1 MYLKDAQIHEMA
13 NAAFRSYEMTGDWF
27 AATNAAYEYAV
38 DEIGVC
44 PNYTAVLLARK
55 IAKTRWMAVS
65 QRVRR
70 EVAA

>member
-1 MYLKDAQIHEMA
+1 MYLSDEKINLMA
-13 NAAFRSYEMTGDWF
+13 NAAFNSYEMTADW
-27 AATNAAYEYAV
+27 AAAARAAYEYAV
-38 DEIGVC
+38 DEIGVR

-70 EVAA
+70 EVGA